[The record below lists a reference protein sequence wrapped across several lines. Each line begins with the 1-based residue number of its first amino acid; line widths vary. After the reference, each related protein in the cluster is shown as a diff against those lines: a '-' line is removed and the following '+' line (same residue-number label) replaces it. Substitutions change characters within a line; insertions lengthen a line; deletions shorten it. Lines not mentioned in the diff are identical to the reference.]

1 MSHEVAGVISKGVD
15 TVWIP
20 VEVDP
25 ILEKHLCQQ
34 LLNIGPRPDC
44 RLTDT
49 LRATKV
55 VIEIVQAS
63 HLPRLVMLLGSLVHA
78 HSNNVLL
85 LI

>member
-1 MSHEVAGVISKGVD
+1 MSHMVAGVISKRVD

-20 VEVDP
+20 VEVNP
-25 ILEKHLCQQ
+25 ILEKHLRQQ
-34 LLNIGPRPDC
+34 LLNIGLRPDC
-44 RLTDT
+44 RLIDA
-49 LRATKV
+49 LRAAKV